1 MLAEA
6 HAIFCILIN
15 IIKNKKKNK
24 FGANL
29 IKKGENYPSMLALRF
44 LIYLSA
50 ELTLNC
56 GVQ

>member
-6 HAIFCILIN
+6 YAIFCILIN
-15 IIKNKKKNK
+15 IIKKKEIWSKPD
-24 FGANL
+24 
-29 IKKGENYPSMLALRF
+29 KKGENYPSMLALHF
-44 LIYLSA
+44 LIYLTA